1 MCTIKN
7 IFLKLKTRLAVF
19 GSNFFFFLMYLDWSS
34 LAPHLGRE
42 GRNVSLEVYQGEF
55 SGIFA
60 FTDYHANCMHVQRLR
75 ILTR

>member
-19 GSNFFFFLMYLDWSS
+19 GSNIFFLTYLDWSS
-34 LAPHLGRE
+34 LAPRLSRE

-60 FTDYHANCMHVQRLR
+60 L
-75 ILTR
+75 